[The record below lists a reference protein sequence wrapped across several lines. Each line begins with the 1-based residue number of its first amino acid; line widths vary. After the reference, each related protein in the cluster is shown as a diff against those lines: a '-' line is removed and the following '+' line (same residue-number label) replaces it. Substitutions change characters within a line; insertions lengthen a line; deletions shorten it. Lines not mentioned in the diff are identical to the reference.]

1 MSLAGRTVLITRPA
15 SQSGALEALLRAEGA
30 RPLRFPLIA
39 IEPEPSVLAT
49 LAPRAAAADWLI
61 FTSPSAIDLGWPA
74 LREMNTTPRLAC
86 VGAASA
92 EKLGKLAQRQVIYPQ
107 AGSDS
112 ASLLALTELQDIRDQ
127 FILIVRGANGR
138 EELAQALKQRG
149 ARVAFADIYRRVDTT
164 PDWALFD
171 RQAAAGKL
179 DACIAT
185 TSEIVE
191 RLFRLAGSDRART
204 LQCLQYCVPHPRI
217 AERLAA
223 LGVARI
229 VTTRADD
236 AAMVAG
242 LKEWFSRHP

>member
-1 MSLAGRTVLITRPA
+1 MSLAGRAILITRPA
-15 SQSGALEALLRAEGA
+15 AQIAE
-30 RPLRFPLIA
+30 
-39 IEPEPSVLAT
+39 LAT
-49 LAPRAAAADWLI
+49 LLRSEGAEPVDFPIIDIQPDPAALAALPAQAAAADWLI
-61 FTSPSAIDLGWPA
+61 FVSPSAIDLAWPMLAELPA
-74 LREMNTTPRLAC
+74 LPRLAC

-92 EKLGKLAQRQVIYPQ
+92 QKLGKLARRPVLYPH

-112 ASLLALTELQDIRDQ
+112 AALLAEPELQALRDRTV
-127 FILIVRGANGR
+127 LIVRGADGR
-138 EELAQALKQRG
+138 AELGDRLSARG
-149 ARVAFADIYRRVDTT
+149 AEVGYADIYRRVDAA
-164 PDWALFD
+164 PDWTHFD
-171 RQAAAGKL
+171 RLHAAGRL
-179 DACIAT
+179 DGCIV
-185 TSEIVE
+185 TSGEIAE
-191 RLFRLAGSDRART
+191 RLFRLAGSGRART